1 MEYLDFDLQI
11 ERLGEKYRV
20 RVLDSPSGQTTGEFV
35 LPFSELE
42 LENFLLRMGRARRRV
57 RRLESPETQAAKTV
71 GGQLFDALFSG
82 EVRDALLSS
91 LREAQRQDTGLRI
104 RMRLSDAPELADL
117 PWEYLYNP
125 TVNRF
130 LALSKETPIVRFLD
144 LPEPVRPLAVKPP
157 LRVLA
162 MVASPSDL
170 PALDVEQEWARL
182 HDALG
187 DLHASQK
194 VVIER
199 LEKATLSA
207 LQRRLKDGI
216 YHVFHFVGHGGF
228 DETAQDGI
236 LMLEDQSGRGRAV
249 SGQALGTLLYD
260 HKSMR
265 LVVLNACE
273 GARASRTDPFAGAAQ
288 SLIQQGVPA
297 VIAMQFEISDDA
309 AILFAHEFYDSLARA
324 YPVDAALG
332 EARRASFAND
342 NELEWGTP
350 VLYMRAP
357 DGRIFDV
364 TDDPTQTTTRSAPL
378 VSGAGATQD
387 QRLAGLYTQALAAFY
402 TESWEKAIVL
412 FTQILAEQP
421 DFEDIGSKLAEAR
434 RASNLADLYTEARLL
449 HSAGQWDATIAVF
462 ERIASIAPEHPDPD
476 GLLASARDKQRA
488 VGLERQLAALY
499 AQGLRS
505 LDSRAWAD
513 AIAAFEEIQRLSPGY
528 EATDGLLARARQQ
541 KELADLLTPGTRPV
555 NTAIPPA
562 NAMKPSI
569 RPATLPPAGPS
580 AKPSTIPTSS
590 PASSRPTTLPDADAP
605 GKPKPDKPPHLQD

>member
-1 MEYLDFDLQI
+1 VEYLDFDLQI
-11 ERLGEKYRV
+11 ERLGDKYRV
-20 RVLDSPSGQTTGEFV
+20 RVLDSPSGQATGEFAV
-35 LPFSELE
+35 PFSEIE

-57 RRLESPETQAAKTV
+57 RRLESPETQAAKTM
-71 GGQLFDALFSG
+71 GGQLFGALFTG
-82 EVRDALLSS
+82 EVRDALLGG
-91 LREAQRQDTGLRI
+91 LREAQRQDAGLRI

-125 TVNRF
+125 AVNRF
-130 LALSKETPIVRFLD
+130 LALSKETPIVRFLE
-144 LPEPVRPLAVKPP
+144 LPEPVRALVVKPP

-170 PALDVEQEWARL
+170 PILDVEQEWARL
-182 HDALG
+182 RDALG

-207 LQRRLKDGI
+207 LQRRLKDDL

-228 DETAQDGI
+228 DESAQDGI
-236 LMLEDQSGRGRAV
+236 LILEDQSGRGRAV
-249 SGQALGTLLYD
+249 SGQTLGTLLYD

-332 EARRASFAND
+332 EARRAIFAND

-364 TDDPTQTTTRSAPL
+364 ADGRAQTTPRSAPQ
-378 VSGAGATQD
+378 VSGAEAQA
-387 QRLAGLYTQALAAFY
+387 QRLAGLYTRALAAFY

-412 FTQILAEQP
+412 FTQILAQQP
-421 DFEDIGSKLAEAR
+421 DYEDVGSKLTEAR
-434 RASNLADLYTEARLL
+434 RASHLADLYAEARLL
-449 HSAGQWDATIAVF
+449 HDARQWDATISVL
-462 ERIASIAPEHPDPD
+462 ERIATIEPEYPDPD
-476 GLLASARDKQRA
+476 GLQASARDKQRA
-488 VGLERQLAALY
+488 VDLERQLAALY

-513 AIAAFEEIQRLSPGY
+513 AITAFEEIQRLSPDY
-528 EATDGLLARARQQ
+528 EAANGLLTRARQQ
-541 KELADLLTPGTRPV
+541 KELSGLPPPPAPVIKKAAPESGPNQTRP
-555 NTAIPPA
+555 
-562 NAMKPSI
+562 
-569 RPATLPPAGPS
+569 
-580 AKPSTIPTSS
+580 
-590 PASSRPTTLPDADAP
+590 
-605 GKPKPDKPPHLQD
+605 KPKDLPR

>member
-11 ERLGEKYRV
+11 EQLGNKYRV
-20 RVLDSPSGQTTGEFV
+20 RVLDSPSGQTTGEFA

-57 RRLESPETQAAKTV
+57 RRLESPETQAAKTM
-71 GGQLFDALFSG
+71 GGQLFGALFKG
-82 EVRDALLSS
+82 GVRDALLGG
-91 LREAQRQDTGLRI
+91 LREAQRQDAGLRI
-104 RMRLSDAPELADL
+104 RLRLSDAPELADL

-125 TVNRF
+125 AVNRF
-130 LALSKETPIVRFLD
+130 LALSKETPIVRFLE
-144 LPEPVRPLAVKPP
+144 LPEPVRPLVVKPP

-182 HDALG
+182 RDALG

-207 LQRRLKDGI
+207 LQRRLKDDV
-216 YHVFHFVGHGGF
+216 YHAFHFVGHGGF
-228 DETAQDGI
+228 DESAQDGI

-249 SGQALGTLLYD
+249 SGQSLGTLLYD

-332 EARRASFAND
+332 EARRAIFAND
-342 NELEWGTP
+342 NEVEWGTP

-364 TDDPTQTTTRSAPL
+364 TDAPAPTTPRSAPQ
-378 VSGAGATQD
+378 VPGADAQA
-387 QRLAGLYTQALAAFY
+387 QRLTDQYTQALAAFY

-412 FTQILAEQP
+412 FTQIMAQQP
-421 DFEDIGSKLAEAR
+421 DYEDVGSKLAEAR
-434 RASNLADLYTEARLL
+434 RASHLADLYAEARLL
-449 HSAGQWDATIAVF
+449 HNARQWDATIAVF
-462 ERIASIAPEHPDPD
+462 ERIAAIAPGYPDPD
-476 GLLASARDKQRA
+476 GLQASARDEQRA
-488 VGLERQLAALY
+488 VDLERQLAALY
-499 AQGLRS
+499 AQGLRG

-528 EATDGLLARARQQ
+528 EAAGGLLARARQQ
-541 KELADLLTPGTRPV
+541 KELSGLPP
-555 NTAIPPA
+555 PPA
-562 NAMKPSI
+562 
-569 RPATLPPAGPS
+569 PA
-580 AKPSTIPTSS
+580 I
-590 PASSRPTTLPDADAP
+590 
-605 GKPKPDKPPHLQD
+605 GKPAPEFGQNQARPKPKDLPR